1 MQHSTFQANIDGIE
15 IEFRLKQLRFRDQE
29 KVISLVG
36 TFRDGSSPKEQIAA
50 LREAFGL
57 CVDGWSLSA
66 DIADWDLEL
75 DLTQAIKVVNRCL
88 QGNSP
93 SETERK
99 K

>member
-1 MQHSTFQANIDGIE
+1 MQPNTFSARIDDCE

-29 KVISLVG
+29 KVLSLVG
-36 TFRDGSSPKEQIAA
+36 TFRDGSTPKEQISA
-50 LREAFGL
+50 LREAFGI
-57 CVDGWSLSA
+57 CVAGWDLQSE
-66 DIADWDLEL
+66 IADWDLEL
-75 DLTQAIKVVNRCL
+75 DMTQAIKVVNRCL

>member
-1 MQHSTFQANIDGIE
+1 MQHSTFSAKIDDCE

-29 KVISLVG
+29 KVLYLVG
-36 TFRDGSSPKEQIAA
+36 TFRDGSTPKEQIAA
-50 LREAFGL
+50 LREAFGI
-57 CVDGWSLSA
+57 CVAGWDLPA

-75 DLTQAIKVVNRCL
+75 DMTQAIKVVNRCL

>member
-1 MQHSTFQANIDGIE
+1 MQPNTFSARIDGIE

-66 DIADWDLEL
+66 DIADWDLQL

>member
-1 MQHSTFQANIDGIE
+1 MQLSTFSARIDDCE

-29 KVISLVG
+29 KVLSLVG
-36 TFRDGSSPKEQIAA
+36 TFRDGSTPKEQIAA
-50 LREAFGL
+50 LREAFGI
-57 CVDGWSLSA
+57 CVSGWDLEA
-66 DIADWDLEL
+66 EITDWDLEL
-75 DLTQAIKVVNRCL
+75 DMTQAIKVVNRCL

>member
-1 MQHSTFQANIDGIE
+1 MQPSTFSARIDDCE

-29 KVISLVG
+29 KVLSLVG
-36 TFRDGSSPKEQIAA
+36 TFRDGSTPKEQIAS
-50 LREAFGL
+50 LREAFGI
-57 CVDGWSLSA
+57 CVSGWDSPA

-75 DLTQAIKVVNRCL
+75 DMTQAIKVVNRCL